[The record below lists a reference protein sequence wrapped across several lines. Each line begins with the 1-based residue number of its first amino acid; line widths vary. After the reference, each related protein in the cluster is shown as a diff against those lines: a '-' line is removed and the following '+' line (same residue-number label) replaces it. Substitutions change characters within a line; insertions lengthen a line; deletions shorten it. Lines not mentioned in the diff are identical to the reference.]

1 MAAWRESVARVEA
14 PRERPRPAR
23 PRPRARPRPSARPAL
38 LGGVVW
44 IVLLAALLGGIVAL
58 NVAALQLNMRLDE
71 LGREKAELR
80 ATNTALAS
88 QLSSAGSA
96 PQIEVLA
103 QKRLGLESA
112 ADPTYVRLQVRR

>member
-1 MAAWRESVARVEA
+1 VAAWRDSLARVEA

-23 PRPRARPRPSARPAL
+23 PRPQTRPRTASRPAL

-58 NVAALQLNMRLDE
+58 NVAALQLNMRLDKI
-71 LGREKAELR
+71 GQEKADLR

-96 PQIEVLA
+96 PQIERLA
-103 QKRLGLESA
+103 QKRLGLEPA
-112 ADPTYVRLQVRR
+112 ADPTYVRLKPK

>member
-1 MAAWRESVARVEA
+1 MAAWRDSLARVEA

-23 PRPRARPRPSARPAL
+23 PRPQTRPRAASRPAV

-58 NVAALQLNMRLDE
+58 NVAALQLNVHLDQ
-71 LGREKAELR
+71 LAREKAELR

-96 PQIEVLA
+96 PQIEQLA
-103 QKRLGLESA
+103 QRKLGLEPA
-112 ADPTYVRLQVRR
+112 ADPTYVRLRVK